1 MQTKCTIGQLS
12 DGDGHGLLLAES
24 EEAFIC
30 FPAGKHTQ
38 SFGSESHCVLQNM
51 NRKYVSYESMSF
63 SGR

>member
-30 FPAGKHTQ
+30 FPAGKHT
-38 SFGSESHCVLQNM
+38 HRVLVLSLTVCIENM
-51 NRKYVSYESMSF
+51 SVMKVCHLVEDDLR
-63 SGR
+63 